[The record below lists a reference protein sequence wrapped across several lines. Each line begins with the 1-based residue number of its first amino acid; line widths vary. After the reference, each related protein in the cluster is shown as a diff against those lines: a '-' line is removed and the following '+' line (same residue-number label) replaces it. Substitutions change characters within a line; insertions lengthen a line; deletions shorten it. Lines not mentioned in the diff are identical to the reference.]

1 MRIQLRQPYLSI
13 ASLQTDDLPDFATLI
28 GRNGAGKSQLLVAL
42 KEGRAI
48 IPGISVD
55 RIELYDMTSFRS
67 PNTGSANRNA
77 NRFARLTADE
87 YLRSSQG
94 DQPPIETA
102 AMIFNECA
110 SEIEQDSG
118 PQARNDFE
126 KTLRDEARKL
136 PDFSVFRGN
145 DRSSPYNQALHARV
159 IEPLILQDTQRRNRR
174 SQNQNTNSFNGNQAA
189 LISTAM
195 KLAGKLAHE
204 LTQDDIMSA
213 FHYEGNTLHNSVS
226 AVFAAYKVD
235 QYTWAHK
242 RIETARFDFKDLI
255 AEYQTKYPPPWDTL
269 REIMAA
275 MREASGDD
283 GLFDFTFSDPSAY
296 ELSMDNY
303 ESFTF
308 SAQMTNRTTGAQY
321 ELDSLSS
328 GEKVLMA
335 LCLATFNQDLGR
347 RVPMLLLLDELDAV
361 LHPSMV
367 AALVETLKT
376 LFVPSG
382 TKVLMASHSAMTVA
396 ALDEGDIFEVVRT
409 AGHVRVSRTT
419 KTAAI
424 NELSEGLATVDVGL
438 RIAACDSAKVT
449 ILTEGLNTKHLK
461 KWVHLHF
468 PQEVHVL
475 EDLEQHSNDKQLLAY
490 GRLLAKMNTNT
501 HFVIVWDCDAASKAE
516 TLHREL
522 PTESKITPY
531 AFKTRRDNAIA
542 VKGIE
547 NNYNESILLR
557 YTTETTRH
565 DGTVI
570 GRGFENRRKAEF
582 ADHVLEYGTAQYF
595 SNYQDLHDIISG
607 ILESANS
614 SSQ

>member
-1 MRIQLRQPYLSI
+1 MRIELRQPYLSI

-87 YLRSSQG
+87 YLRSSQAG
-94 DQPPIETA
+94 QPPIETA
-102 AMIFNECA
+102 EKIFNECA
-110 SEIEQDSG
+110 SEIEQNSG
-118 PQARNDFE
+118 PQARKDFE

-145 DRSSPYNQALHARV
+145 DPTSPYNQPLHARV
-159 IEPLILQDTQRRNRR
+159 IAPLIAKDTQRGNRR
-174 SQNQNTNSFNGNQAA
+174 SPNQNNNSFNGNQAA

-195 KLAGKLAHE
+195 KLAGKRPHE

-213 FHYEGNTLHNSVS
+213 FHYEGNTLHNSLS

-242 RIETARFDFKDLI
+242 RIETARLDFKDLI
-255 AEYQTKYPPPWDTL
+255 AEYQTTYPPPWDTL

-283 GLFDFTFSDPSAY
+283 GLFEFIFSDPSAY
-296 ELSMDNY
+296 KLSMDNY

-328 GEKVLMA
+328 GESILMA
-335 LCLATFNQDLGR
+335 LCLATFNHNLGR
-347 RVPMLLLLDELDAV
+347 RVPRLLLLDELDAV

-382 TKVLMASHSAMTVA
+382 TKVLMASHSPMTVA

-409 AGHVRVSRTT
+409 ASHVNVSRTT

-449 ILTEGLNTKHLK
+449 LLTDGLNTKHLK

-475 EDLEQHSNDKQLLAY
+475 EDLEQYSNDKQLLAY

-501 HFVIVWDCDAASKAE
+501 HFVIVWDCDAASKAD
-516 TLHREL
+516 TLRREL
-522 PTESKITPY
+522 PPESKITPY

-565 DGTVI
+565 DGTLL

-582 ADHVLEYGTAQYF
+582 ADHVLECGTARYF
-595 SNYQDLHDIISG
+595 SNFQDLHDIVSG
-607 ILESANS
+607 ILESADHS
-614 SSQ
+614 SK